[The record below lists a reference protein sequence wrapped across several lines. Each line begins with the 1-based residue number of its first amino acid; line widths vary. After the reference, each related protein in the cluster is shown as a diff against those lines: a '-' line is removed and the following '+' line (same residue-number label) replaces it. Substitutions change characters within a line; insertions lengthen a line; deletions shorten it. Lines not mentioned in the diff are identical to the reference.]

1 MFEMLAEPPCRD
13 QVDWAKVHVFWGDE
27 RSVTPDHAD
36 SNYRMARQAML
47 LRLPIPPA
55 QVHRIEAERADRD
68 AAAREYQAIIAKTF
82 GVDASGEPPAFDLML
97 LGMGPDGHTASL
109 FPHTTALTETKRW
122 VVVNF
127 VPKFST
133 DRVTLTTPILNQAR
147 EVLFLVAGADKAQ
160 PLAEVLEGPPDT
172 ARLPSQLIKP
182 ATGEL
187 LWFVDRLAAAKLT
200 ASRG

>member
-1 MFEMLAEPPCRD
+1 MSPTIRTFADAEAVSRAAAEEFVRGGREAIAARGRFTVTLSGGSTPKRMFEMLAEPPCRD

-82 GVDASGEPPAFDLML
+82 GVDASGEPPAFDLM
-97 LGMGPDGHTASL
+97 
-109 FPHTTALTETKRW
+109 
-122 VVVNF
+122 
-127 VPKFST
+127 
-133 DRVTLTTPILNQAR
+133 
-147 EVLFLVAGADKAQ
+147 
-160 PLAEVLEGPPDT
+160 
-172 ARLPSQLIKP
+172 
-182 ATGEL
+182 
-187 LWFVDRLAAAKLT
+187 
-200 ASRG
+200 